1 MSFKN
6 ADKKKIMM
14 KLLFQILFLVG
25 TAQVMPNLEKIR
37 SDTPPDLRRLL
48 LSCIRYDREDRPK
61 FDIINAEVDD
71 LMRKLPKISHSQ
83 SEPELYRSN
92 LFAKEFAGG
101 SGTNGVGAND
111 CPSPKTPGGIA
122 G

>member
-1 MSFKN
+1 MKL
-6 ADKKKIMM
+6 

-101 SGTNGVGAND
+101 SATNGVGAND

>member
-1 MSFKN
+1 ML
-6 ADKKKIMM
+6 I
-14 KLLFQILFLVG
+14 KLPFQILFLVG

-48 LSCIRYDREDRPK
+48 LSCIRYDREDRPL
-61 FDIINAEVDD
+61 FSHIIAEVED

-92 LFAKEFAGG
+92 LFAKELTGG
-101 SGTNGVGAND
+101 GGNGGFGASD
-111 CPSPKTPGGIA
+111 CPSPKTPGGITA
-122 G
+122 P